1 MIGDPQTY
9 MSIQITFGGTKTA
22 YKYCDSMSFQVG
34 DEINFGL
41 TRFRL
46 YTTCGAGYM
55 KNTSECKIVL
65 TIEGWTQWRD
75 VKADDVEQII
85 HYYLDL
91 SKSKP
96 EKIEIFIKGAMLD
109 KHYLVTWKAS
119 DPNYFRTSS
128 VSDNTYEGIKYTLDE
143 TGFDGPLNKD
153 EELLKQ
159 LLRQHTPYN
168 RVRYWYLT
176 ELKDMPYL

>member
-1 MIGDPQTY
+1 MVDEPLTY
-9 MSIQITFGGTKTA
+9 MSIQITFGNTKTA
-22 YKYCDSMSFQVG
+22 YKYCDSLSFQVG
-34 DEINFGL
+34 DEVNFGL

-46 YTTCGAGYM
+46 CTTCGAGYM
-55 KNTSECKIVL
+55 KNTAEGKIIL

-75 VKADDVEQII
+75 VNSDGIEQVIN
-85 HYYLDL
+85 YYLDL

-109 KHYLVTWKAS
+109 RHYLGTWKAS

-128 VSDNTYEGIKYTLDE
+128 ISDNIFKGIKFTLEEADI
-143 TGFDGPLNKD
+143 DRQLD
-153 EELLKQ
+153 SEELLLIK
-159 LLRQHTPYN
+159 LLRQHTTYN

-176 ELKDMPYL
+176 KLKDMPYL